1 MFRRRSPED
10 FQHAKHSS
18 STRYTFI
25 ITSDSESRTRRFSV
39 SAFVLDNI
47 ILLSCIAV
55 TAVVL
60 LVISYVGLYSAYVR
74 NRQDLVTLQAIN
86 KEQQVQLYDMSEMAS
101 AVEQKLEY
109 LELLEERIQT
119 FINQAGASSTSQED
133 QKALAEIDAELAL
146 MRGQMAAGGSA
157 VIPNYFVA
165 NASMDDLD
173 MVEEFASLKEEI
185 SGIDTS
191 VSDTEYGM
199 NALVDDMAEYDR
211 LSNRYPHNIPLP
223 LKTYFVTEYFSYRI
237 YPRIEFHEGLDL
249 GAPNGTPVRPV
260 ARGTVTYAGWWG
272 ELGYMVKINHGNG
285 YESVYA
291 HLSEVTCYVGQDVT
305 IDTVIGEVGS
315 TGYSTGD
322 HLHLEIIKDGVKV
335 DPMDYL
341 PGVEEGSLGVAI

>member
-25 ITSDSESRTRRFSV
+25 ITSDSDSRTRRFSM

-55 TAVVL
+55 SAVIILIV
-60 LVISYVGLYSAYVR
+60 SYIGLYSAYAR

-86 KEQQVQLYDMSEMAS
+86 KEQQIQLYDMSEMAD
-101 AVEQKLEY
+101 AVEQKLVY

-119 FINQAGASSTSQED
+119 FIDQAGTSSTSEADRQT
-133 QKALAEIDAELAL
+133 LAEIDAELAM
-146 MRGQMAAGGSA
+146 MRAQIAVGGSS
-157 VIPNYFVA
+157 VRPNYFVA

-173 MVEEFASLKEEI
+173 MVSEFASLKEEI

-191 VSDTEYGM
+191 ISDTEYGM
-199 NALVDDMAEYDR
+199 SALVDDMAEYER
-211 LSNRYPHNIPLP
+211 LSNRFPHNIPLP
-223 LKTYFVTEYFSYRI
+223 LKTYYVTEYFTYRI

-249 GAPNGTPVRPV
+249 GAEYGTPVRPV

-291 HLSEVTCYVGQDVT
+291 HMSEVYCSVGQDVT
-305 IDTVIGEVGS
+305 IDTVIGAVGS
-315 TGYSTGD
+315 TGYSTGN

-335 DPMDYL
+335 DPLDYI
-341 PGVEEGSLGVAI
+341 PGVEEGSLGVVI